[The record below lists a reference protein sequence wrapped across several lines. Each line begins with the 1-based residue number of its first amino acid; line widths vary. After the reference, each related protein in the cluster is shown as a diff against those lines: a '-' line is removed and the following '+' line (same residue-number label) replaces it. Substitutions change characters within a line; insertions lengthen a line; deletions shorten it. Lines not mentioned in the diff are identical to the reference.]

1 MFYYVRTFKRSIT
14 VSDFPIKCKCLKIDE
29 VGVFVSYRREEELD
43 IHFIKNH
50 AAIRYSGYCV
60 IEADNFE
67 KAVKTFYNEWEAAKI
82 GGENEESKAL
92 WIARNCHILEL
103 PPCELLNRNKKGE
116 FICGQERENGN
127 GEFGMCVLE
136 NYDEPFDCP
145 IDKFY
150 SAIYEKEQ
158 NNCLPVKKIKIDGKI
173 FLLVRASDVL

>member
-1 MFYYVRTFKRSIT
+1 LRIRSIT

-43 IHFIKNH
+43 IHSIRCH
-50 AAIRYSGYCV
+50 VAIRYPGYCV
-60 IEADNFE
+60 VEAYNFE
-67 KAVKTFYNEWEAAKI
+67 EAIKAFYNTWEAAKI

-103 PPCELLNRNKKGE
+103 PPCKLLQRNKNGE
-116 FICGQERENGN
+116 FICGEERENGN
-127 GEFGMCVLE
+127 GKFGMCILE

-150 SAIYEKEQ
+150 EAMYKKEQ
-158 NNCLPVKKIKIDGKI
+158 MNCLPVKKIIIDDKI
-173 FLLVRASDVL
+173 FLLVKASDVL